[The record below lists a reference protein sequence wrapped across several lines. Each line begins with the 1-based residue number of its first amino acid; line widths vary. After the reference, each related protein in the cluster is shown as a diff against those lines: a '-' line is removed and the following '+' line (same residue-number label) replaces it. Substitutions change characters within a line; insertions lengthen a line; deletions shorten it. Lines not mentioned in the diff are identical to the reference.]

1 MVSKTEHFWED
12 LRNRLVRR
20 PVSYR
25 RLAGDS
31 LLIYVDCEPGD
42 EKGITIWFEPI
53 WHFRGPQGVLV
64 GSMQA
69 FEAAQTE
76 DGLDALSDL
85 MDVLHEKEVE
95 QVVVEPLS
103 FDLSVAFAGGY
114 SVKTFVADATAGE
127 SWHIRDNATGIRL
140 KGASTGLAIVPAKP
154 KSAGE

>member
-1 MVSKTEHFWED
+1 MATKTEHFWED
-12 LRNRLVRR
+12 LRNRLVGR

-31 LLIYVDCEPGD
+31 LLIYVDCKPGD

-76 DGLDALSDL
+76 DGFDALSDL
-85 MDVLHEKEVE
+85 MNVLHEKEVE
-95 QVVVEPLS
+95 QVVVDPLS
-103 FDLSVAFAGGY
+103 FDLSLAFAGGY

-127 SWHIRDNATGIRL
+127 SWHIRDNATGTRL
-140 KGASTGLAIVPAKP
+140 KGAPTGLSTVVVKR
-154 KSAGE
+154 KSAEE

>member
-1 MVSKTEHFWED
+1 MATKTEHFLED
-12 LRNRLVRR
+12 LRNRLVGR
-20 PVSYR
+20 PVYYR

-42 EKGITIWFEPI
+42 GKGITIWFEPI
-53 WHFRGPQGVLV
+53 WNFRGPQGVLV

-76 DGLDALSDL
+76 GGLGALSDL
-85 MDVLHEKEVE
+85 MNVLHEKEVE
-95 QVVVEPLS
+95 QVVVDPLS
-103 FDLSVAFAGGY
+103 FELSIAFAGGW
-114 SVKTFVADATAGE
+114 SIKTFVAHATDGE

-140 KGASTGLAIVPAKP
+140 KGAPMGLSIVAVGP